1 MFLEKIVA
9 LQKEDI
15 SRRKTQA
22 RLENLKKKIEDLPNP
37 RDFERALCQ
46 NGLLALIAEIK
57 RASPSAGLIRER
69 SDIAKMAEEYQRG
82 GACAIS
88 IVTEARYFRGDLSFL
103 GMAKEAVPLPVLQKD
118 FVVDPLQIYEGRA
131 AGADSVLLI
140 AAILGREELEEL
152 VELVRSL
159 NLFPLVEVHDE
170 EDLEKVSPLRLST
183 LGINNRNLKTLEVDL
198 GTTERLIPKV
208 SPGVSII
215 SESGIRGR
223 KDVERLERAGVRG
236 ILVGETLMRAADPA
250 SAVREILNR

>member
-9 LQKEDI
+9 LQKEDL

-22 RLENLKKKIEDLPNP
+22 RLENLKREIENLPEP
-37 RDFERALCQ
+37 RDFERALWQ
-46 NGLLALIAEIK
+46 KGPLALIAEIK

-69 SDIAKMAEEYQRG
+69 SDIGKTAEEYQRG

-88 IVTEARYFRGDLSFL
+88 IVTEARYFWGDLSFL
-103 GMAKEAVPLPVLQKD
+103 GMTKEAVPLPVLQKD
-118 FVVDPLQIYEGRA
+118 FIVDPLQVYEGRA
-131 AGADSVLLI
+131 AGADSILLI

-152 VELVRSL
+152 VELTRSL

-170 EDLEKVSPLRLST
+170 EDLEKVSLLKLST

-198 GTTERLIPKV
+198 GTTERLIRKAP
-208 SPGVSII
+208 SGVRII

-223 KDVERLERAGVRG
+223 KDVERLERAGVGG

-250 SAVREILNR
+250 SEIKRLLNR

>member
-1 MFLEKIVA
+1 
-9 LQKEDI
+9 
-15 SRRKTQA
+15 
-22 RLENLKKKIEDLPNP
+22 
-37 RDFERALCQ
+37 
-46 NGLLALIAEIK
+46 
-57 RASPSAGLIRER
+57 
-69 SDIAKMAEEYQRG
+69 
-82 GACAIS
+82 
-88 IVTEARYFRGDLSFL
+88 LSFL

-170 EDLEKVSPLRLST
+170 EDLEKVSPLRLSI